1 MTDLTSAAD
10 GLLEGSLKGASDGV
24 EDRDSGSEDGR
35 DGSDDVSPTACLKA
49 PSRELQTA

>member
-24 EDRDSGSEDGR
+24 EDCVEDGR